1 MPAFLRFAA
10 VLVAAINLRA
20 GMASVGAVLDEVVAH
35 YGSPAS
41 IGGVITALPGAMFCV
56 FGLSA
61 VPLARR
67 AGITPVI
74 LAAGVATATGLALR
88 PLAPLI
94 SLFILGTVSVAG
106 GIAMA
111 NVLLPAWI
119 KRYGGRHIVALTTA
133 YSVCL
138 SLSAALGPLSALVTD
153 SWQVAL
159 GLWAATALIQVV
171 VWAVVSRHTGV
182 DRPQPVDA
190 GTAGHTR
197 AIYRS
202 PTAVALMAFFGLQSM
217 TAYVQMGWLPV
228 MLTQRGVP
236 ASTAALGLSLIGL
249 LGAAGG
255 LLLPTAVQRLRNL
268 APLVIAFGV
277 LGAAGYLGVLRAAE
291 AAPILWCVLLGV
303 SGWCFPLAIA
313 LMPARTRTVL
323 GTARLS
329 GFVQPIGYI
338 LAAAGP
344 LLVGIAFQRLG
355 TFGPI
360 LVTLAALAL
369 VMGLVGVVAS
379 RRVFIE
385 DELSPKTA

>member
-1 MPAFLRFAA
+1 MPVFLRFAA

-20 GMASVGAVLDEVVAH
+20 GMASVGAVLDEVVRH
-35 YGSPAS
+35 YGSPPS
-41 IGGVITALPGAMFCV
+41 IGGVITALPGAMFCI

-61 VPLARR
+61 VPLAKR
-67 AGITPVI
+67 AGLTPVL

-88 PLAPLI
+88 PLAPLM

-119 KRYGGRHIVALTTA
+119 KRYGGHHIVALTTA

-138 SLSAALGPLSALVTD
+138 SLSAAAGPLSALVAD
-153 SWQVAL
+153 SWQGAL
-159 GLWAATALIQVV
+159 GVWAATAMIQVL
-171 VWAVVSRHTGV
+171 VWAVVAGRAGF
-182 DRPQPVDA
+182 DRPQPDPA
-190 GTAGHTR
+190 DDGGPGR
-197 AIYRS
+197 AMYRS
-202 PTAVALMAFFGLQSM
+202 PTAVALTAFFGLQSM
-217 TAYVQMGWLPV
+217 TAYVQMGWLPL

-236 ASTAALGLSLIGL
+236 ASTAALGLALIGL
-249 LGAAGG
+249 LGALGG
-255 LLLPTAVQRLRNL
+255 LLLPTAVHRLRSL
-268 APLVIAFGV
+268 APLVVAFGV
-277 LGAAGYLGVLRAAE
+277 FGAAGYAGIVWAAE
-291 AAPILWCVLLGV
+291 AAPMFWCVLLGV

-338 LAAAGP
+338 LAATGP
-344 LLVGIAFQRLG
+344 LAVGVAYQRLG
-355 TFGPI
+355 SFGPI
-360 LVTLAALAL
+360 LLTLAALAL
-369 VMGLVGVVAS
+369 VMGAVGVAAS

-385 DELSPKTA
+385 DELAR